1 MVSAEQQLMAATSR
15 LTLEQFL
22 TLEETEPASEYAC
35 GEVVQKP
42 MPNRH
47 QAAVQFF
54 FAAMLFNFL
63 ARTPIGRAFTE
74 FRCIFG
80 PPGLERTYVPDLT
93 YVANEC
99 LTADLYLRAAPDL
112 AVEILSPDQ
121 DAGRFL
127 DKIQFYLRHGVRLA
141 WVIDPVRET
150 VTVLVPEH
158 DARVLT
164 RGDTLDGGEVLP
176 GFSVAVD
183 EIFAQTGV

>member
-1 MVSAEQQLMAATSR
+1 MAATSR

-22 TLEETEPASEYAC
+22 KLEETEPASEYAC

-47 QAAVQFF
+47 HAAIQLFIGT
-54 FAAMLFNFL
+54 MLFTFL
-63 ARTPIGRAFTE
+63 TRTRIGRAFTE

-80 PPGLERTYVPDLT
+80 PLGQERTYVPDLT
-93 YVANEC
+93 YVANEH
-99 LTADLYLRAAPDL
+99 LSAELYLREAPDL

-127 DKIQFYLRHGVRLA
+127 DKIQFYLRHGVRLV
-141 WVIDPVRET
+141 WVVDPVRET
-150 VTVLVPEH
+150 VTVLLPGE

-164 RGDTLDGGEVLP
+164 PGDTLDGGAALP
-176 GFSVAVD
+176 GFSVSVA
-183 EIFAQTGV
+183 EIFAQTGI